1 MDDVDLILL
10 DNMKPAEIRKAVAL
24 GKMARPALVGRD
36 RRARRIK
43 FEASG
48 GINLK
53 NVRQIAATGVDY
65 ISIGALTHS
74 APAINFSLEISNVLS
89 S

>member
-1 MDDVDLILL
+1 
-10 DNMKPAEIRKAVAL
+10 
-24 GKMARPALVGRD
+24 MARPDLVGRYASPART

-65 ISIGALTHS
+65 ISVGALTHS
-74 APAINFSLEISNVLS
+74 APAINFSLEITNVLS